1 MARIR
6 TIKPELP
13 ADLKLAR
20 VSRDARLTF
29 VYLITQADDFGL
41 VPGSPRQLL
50 GLLFPHEDDVSPGDL
65 SRWIA
70 ELSVAGFVRR
80 RETKDGAP
88 VLDLVNWQR
97 HQRVDNRGRSV
108 LADSL
113 VPLAAADNVTEEDPA
128 EVRGEPPRDAETRG
142 GSPLGSGPWTLERD
156 LGGGRGRAAA
166 DPPPDELS
174 QNVTVREEPPSHPLL
189 ATLTPHGRR
198 ALAAIAKGHP
208 RPDHLEAE
216 VVAILD
222 GMRPNVST
230 DPVIVSQALS
240 DLCVNG
246 GTVSAIGLRK
256 FVQRAARDAVAP
268 AAQGD
273 DPDAVIAR
281 QLAKAEAEQAALD
294 AAKGAA

>member
-6 TIKPELP
+6 TVKPELP

-50 GLLFPHEDDVSPGDL
+50 GLLYPHEEDVTPGDL

-70 ELSVAGFVRR
+70 ELAVAGFVRR

-88 VLDLVNWQR
+88 VLELVNWQR
-97 HQRVDNRGRSV
+97 HQRVDNRGRSA

-113 VPLAAADNVTEEDPA
+113 APLAAADTTTDETPA
-128 EVRGEPPRDAETRG
+128 EVRREPPRTAESRG
-142 GSPLGSGPWTLERD
+142 DSPLGSGPRTLEVD

-166 DPPPDELS
+166 DPPPREVS
-174 QNVTVREEPPSHPLL
+174 HNVTVREEPPSDPRLD
-189 ATLTPHGRR
+189 ALTPHGRT
-198 ALAAIAKGHP
+198 ALAQLARAHP
-208 RPDHLEAE
+208 RPAQLEAE
-216 VVAILD
+216 VVAVLE
-222 GMRPNVST
+222 GMRPNVPT

-246 GTVSAIGLRK
+246 GPVSAIGLRK
-256 FVQRAARDAVAP
+256 FVQRAARDAATP
-268 AAQGD
+268 AAVGD
-273 DPDAVIAR
+273 DADAVIAR
-281 QLAKAEAEQAALD
+281 QLAKAQAEQAALD
-294 AAKGAA
+294 AARESA